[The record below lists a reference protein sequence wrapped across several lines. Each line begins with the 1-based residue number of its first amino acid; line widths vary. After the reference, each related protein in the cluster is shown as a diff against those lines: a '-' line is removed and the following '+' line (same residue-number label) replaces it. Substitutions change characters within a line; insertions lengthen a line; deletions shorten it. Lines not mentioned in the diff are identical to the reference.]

1 MQPHACLKSLSYYGM
16 SSNTVQEK
24 KRQGDLQVFVSDR
37 IFLWTL
43 HFLPGLKCLLTNAA
57 GRKAKVGSQEHLC
70 TLTFI

>member
-1 MQPHACLKSLSYYGM
+1 MVCA
-16 SSNTVQEK
+16 VQEK

-43 HFLPGLKCLLTNAA
+43 HFLPGLKCLLTDGA

-70 TLTFI
+70 TFAFIQECLEPQATK

>member
-16 SSNTVQEK
+16 SLYTVQEK

-43 HFLPGLKCLLTNAA
+43 HFLPGLKCLLTDGA
-57 GRKAKVGSQEHLC
+57 GRKAKVGCQEHLC
-70 TLTFI
+70 TLAFI